1 MALPA
6 LLLAAVATWKVDA
19 GTEAALAEDHRAPV
33 VSFAVVLPVGTWS
46 PWGRAHGAEL
56 AFSLL
61 DRDPGRKLLAR
72 ADALAVELDL
82 TMTRRAATLRASCLK
97 RDLEGTI
104 ALLHDVLS
112 NRSTDRR
119 DLERAR
125 REESILWRSNATDV
139 DFRLRETA
147 AEAIF
152 RNGDPRRWPFEKPK
166 TPSLGADDVG
176 RIRDALVGVPGRI
189 VGLAGDL
196 TPAEAREVASR
207 LLPKASTDAPDDVA
221 PMVPPVVP
229 AAERP
234 RDRSV
239 SVKKLTQV
247 YLGQL
252 RDSLPWDDPRRP
264 AFLVANHVLTG
275 HFYAR
280 LYTALRHESG
290 DTYGVR
296 AIETGDTVPGMYGA
310 ATYTRTANAAAIEAK
325 LAEAMRI
332 FHDKGITE
340 TERAEAIGFLDG
352 HRAFQRQS
360 ADQVL
365 DRWLR
370 ERVAGLPEGTLD
382 KQIEEAGRLS
392 LEAINAFIA
401 EFYDPAQ
408 FSTVRVRPE

>member
-19 GTEAALAEDHRAPV
+19 GTEGALAEDHRAPV
-33 VSFAVVLPVGTWS
+33 VSFAIVLPVGTWS

-56 AFSLL
+56 AFSLM
-61 DRDPGRKLLAR
+61 DRDPARKLLAR

-82 TMTRRAATLRASCLK
+82 TMTRRAATVRASCLK

-104 ALLHDVLS
+104 ALLHDVLA
-112 NRSTDRR
+112 NRATDRR

-139 DFRLRETA
+139 DFRLREAA

-152 RNGDPRRWPFEKPK
+152 RDGDPRRWPFEKPK
-166 TPSLGADDVG
+166 TPSLGTGDVA
-176 RIRDALVGVPGRI
+176 RVRDALVGIPGRI

-196 TPAEAREVASR
+196 TPGEARDVASR
-207 LLPKASTDAPDDVA
+207 LLPKASADGPDDLA
-221 PMVPPVVP
+221 PRVPPVVP
-229 AAERP
+229 SAERP
-234 RDRSV
+234 RERSV
-239 SVKKLTQV
+239 AVKKLTQV
-247 YLGQL
+247 YLGQV
-252 RDSLPWDDPRRP
+252 RDSLPWDDTRRP
-264 AFLVANHVLTG
+264 AFLVANHVLAG

-296 AIETGDTVPGMYGA
+296 AIETGDIIPGMYGA
-310 ATYTRTANAAAIEAK
+310 ATYTRAANAAAIEAK
-325 LAEAMRI
+325 LADAMRV

-340 TERAEAIGFLDG
+340 RERADAIGFLEG
-352 HRAFQRQS
+352 HRAFERQS
-360 ADQVL
+360 AGQIL

-370 ERVAGLPEGTLD
+370 ERVAGLPEGALD
-382 KQIEEAGRLS
+382 AQIDAAGRLS
-392 LEAINAFIA
+392 LDAINAFIT

-408 FSTVRVRPE
+408 FSIVRVRPE